1 MTNIAVK
8 NSPIIWMQF
17 DTGTSYNL
25 IPRVLSSVGRVG
37 ENPGNEVVQVIEA
50 TNGFSIQIIN
60 SWMES

>member
-1 MTNIAVK
+1 
-8 NSPIIWMQF
+8 MQF

-37 ENPGNEVVQVIEA
+37 ENPRNEVVQVTEA
-50 TNGFSIQIIN
+50 TKGFSIQIIN